1 MLDASDWPFTD
12 IWHPAS
18 GICFMNV
25 AIIAAAGQGKRLGG
39 KRAKQFLELA
49 GIPIIIH
56 TLKRFE
62 QCAAIQEIFVV
73 LPGADNTAS
82 FLTLAA
88 KYGLQRKLTRVVT
101 GGATRAES
109 VWRGLQAIRPA
120 TVEIV
125 AVHDGVRP
133 FVTPE
138 EISRTVEAARV
149 GGAAILTAP
158 ATDTIK
164 EVENGQVRRT
174 LMRAQLRHALTP
186 QCFRYALLR
195 RAYEEAGDL
204 GADITDDSA
213 LVERL
218 GAPITVVEGDAR
230 NIKITR
236 RSDIALAE
244 IILKEFEDK

>member
-1 MLDASDWPFTD
+1 
-12 IWHPAS
+12 
-18 GICFMNV
+18 MNV

-39 KRAKQFLELA
+39 RRAKQFLELA
-49 GIPIIIH
+49 GTPIIIH

-62 QCAAIQEIFVV
+62 QCAAIHEVFVV
-73 LPGADNTAS
+73 LPATDAAS

-88 KYGLQRKLTRVVT
+88 KYGLRKLSRVVT

-109 VWRGLQAIRPA
+109 VWRGLQAVRAA
-120 TVEIV
+120 TAGIV

-138 EISRTVEAARV
+138 EIARTVGQAEAT
-149 GGAAILTAP
+149 GASILTAP

-164 EVENGQVRRT
+164 EIENGQVRRT
-174 LMRAQLRHALTP
+174 LVRGRVRHALTP

-204 GADITDDSA
+204 SAADITDDSA

-218 GAPITVVEGDAR
+218 GVAVSIVEGDAR

-236 RSDIALAE
+236 PADIAYAE
-244 IILKEFEDK
+244 ILLREFGNE